1 LLRRTVFFTS
11 VVGFLLAAPIAL
23 AETSTQL
30 GGYPGSGVAGSAE
43 NQVRGSGSGTAGD
56 AVVSG
61 TLPFTG
67 LNLVLLV
74 VGGTLLVA
82 LGIALTLRGRSGKTA
97 E

>member
-1 LLRRTVFFTS
+1 MLRRTVFFTT

-23 AETSTQL
+23 AESSTQL
-30 GGYPGSGVAGSAE
+30 GGYPGAGVAGSAE
-43 NQVRGSGSGTAGD
+43 NQVRGSGSPGEAI
-56 AVVSG
+56 VSG

-74 VGGTLLVA
+74 VGGTLLVT
-82 LGIALTLRGRSGKTA
+82 LGIALTLRGRSGKTV

>member
-1 LLRRTVFFTS
+1 LLRRSVFFTS
-11 VVGFLLAAPIAL
+11 VVGFLVAAPIAL

-30 GGYPGSGVAGSAE
+30 GGYPGGGVAGAAE
-43 NQVRGSGSGTAGD
+43 NQVRGTGSGTAGEPI
-56 AVVSG
+56 VSG

-74 VGGTLLVA
+74 VGGTLLVM
-82 LGIALTLRGRSGKTA
+82 LGIALMLRGRSGKTA

>member
-23 AETSTQL
+23 AESTNL
-30 GGYPGSGVAGSAE
+30 GGYPGGGVAGSAE
-43 NQVRGSGSGTAGD
+43 NQVRGTGSQGE

-74 VGGTLLVA
+74 VGGTLLVT

>member
-23 AETSTQL
+23 AESTQL
-30 GGYPGSGVAGSAE
+30 GGYPGQGVAGAAE
-43 NQVRGSGSGTAGD
+43 NQVRGGSGRAGE

>member
-1 LLRRTVFFTS
+1 MLRRTVFFSS

-23 AETSTQL
+23 AESTQL
-30 GGYPGSGVAGSAE
+30 GGYPGSGVAGAAE
-43 NQVRGSGSGTAGD
+43 NQVRGTGD
-56 AVVSG
+56 PVYSG

-82 LGIALTLRGRSGKTA
+82 LGVALTLRGRSGKTA

>member
-1 LLRRTVFFTS
+1 VLRGTVFFTS

-23 AETSTQL
+23 AESTQL

-43 NQVRGSGSGTAGD
+43 SQVRGTGEP
-56 AVVSG
+56 VVSG

-82 LGIALTLRGRSGKTA
+82 LGIALTLRGRSGTA

>member
-23 AETSTQL
+23 AESTNL

-43 NQVRGSGSGTAGD
+43 NQVRGTGSQGE

>member
-1 LLRRTVFFTS
+1 LLRRTVFFSS

-23 AETSTQL
+23 AAESTQL
-30 GGYPGSGVAGSAE
+30 GGYPGGGVAGAAE
-43 NQVRGSGSGTAGD
+43 NQVRGTGEP
-56 AVVSG
+56 VYSG

-82 LGIALTLRGRSGKTA
+82 LGVALTLRGRSGKTA

>member
-1 LLRRTVFFTS
+1 MLRRTVFFTS

-23 AETSTQL
+23 AESTQL
-30 GGYPGSGVAGSAE
+30 GGYPGQGVAGAAE
-43 NQVRGSGSGTAGD
+43 NQVRGTGTGTAGEPIY
-56 AVVSG
+56 SG

>member
-1 LLRRTVFFTS
+1 LLRRTVFFTT

-23 AETSTQL
+23 AESSTQL
-30 GGYPGSGVAGSAE
+30 GGYPGGGVAGSAE
-43 NQVRGSGSGTAGD
+43 NQVRGTGSQGEAI
-56 AVVSG
+56 VSG

-74 VGGTLLVA
+74 VGGTLLVM
-82 LGIALTLRGRSGKTA
+82 LGIALTLRGRSDKTA